1 VLLGSNVARTIKG
14 ALRRSVGPS
23 ALSCAL
29 AAQLFGLAASAASP
43 ARRQRDRCAFEAPRR
58 RDVRLV
64 RREPRLTRS
73 KAHACVL
80 FAAPCPRAGN
90 IIDLQQFDGQIDAL
104 MCVRCQRS
112 APRPSLSDRA
122 HPTHTHRLG
131 MMCALVGSSVW
142 VNNAT
147 RLGLAVSSSH
157 SIVGAT
163 IGVGIAFR
171 GPSAVLWGACRSL
184 GLRCLG

>member
-1 VLLGSNVARTIKG
+1 
-14 ALRRSVGPS
+14 
-23 ALSCAL
+23 
-29 AAQLFGLAASAASP
+29 
-43 ARRQRDRCAFEAPRR
+43 
-58 RDVRLV
+58 
-64 RREPRLTRS
+64 
-73 KAHACVL
+73 
-80 FAAPCPRAGN
+80 
-90 IIDLQQFDGQIDAL
+90 
-104 MCVRCQRS
+104 M
-112 APRPSLSDRA
+112 
-122 HPTHTHRLG
+122 HRLG

-171 GPSAVLWGACRSL
+171 GPSAVLWGACHSL